1 MNQIEIITLKEHD
14 SWPKTEKEKETAAQL
29 SSGFTNSD
37 DKLINFLKDKEILT
51 IRKLEKAGLEIE
63 TKQFIGSVRFSN
75 FHLKILPKFFSDND
89 KNWKNLISCIHFAY
103 DYDTDHFIEYE
114 KIPFEDENENYDLV
128 DFIVWGLVNECNNL
142 IKRGLLKSY
151 VEHEENMP
159 YLKGKMVIKHQIVN
173 DMHKKLQFYCEY
185 DELEFDNI
193 ENRILLDT
201 LILCEKIVKSN
212 KLKGKLFILIQQ
224 FHLLIQK
231 IPISISD
238 IQRVMNSY
246 NMQNEHYKN
255 AHSLCK
261 LIKENVSISD
271 IYEGNTS
278 FAIPFFLNMNKIF
291 QDFVTNL
298 LKKYYLDLS
307 VDDQKKEVAWEYSG
321 KPIFMIPDL
330 LLKDEKQE
338 IKKIIDVKYKE
349 ELLASDL
356 YQIGFYISEYSVK
369 YQFGKEAFAILPK
382 FDETTTD
389 DTYTSTKS
397 QIKIHVR
404 HIQILDIIEQINNDD
419 PKISEWLSS
428 ILKEN
433 AIFSA

>member
-159 YLKGKMVIKHQIVN
+159 YLKGKLVIKHQIVN

-212 KLKGKLFILIQQ
+212 TLKRHLFIQIQQ
-224 FHLLIQK
+224 LNRLVQK

-238 IQRVMNSY
+238 IERVMNSY
-246 NMQNEHYKN
+246 NMQNLHYKN

-278 FAIPFFLNMNKIF
+278 FAIPFFLDMNKIF
-291 QDFVTNL
+291 EDFVTKL
-298 LKKYYLDLS
+298 LQEY
-307 VDDQKKEVAWEYSG
+307 YSG
-321 KPIFMIPDL
+321 LFVDVQIRKRAWVYGNKKHDMIPDL
-330 LLKDEKQE
+330 LLTDENKK
-338 IKKIIDVKYKE
+338 IKKIIDVKYKD
-349 ELLASDL
+349 ELLISDL
-356 YQIGFYISEYSVK
+356 YQIGFYISEYSFK
-369 YQFGKEAFAILPK
+369 YKFGEEAFAILPE
-382 FDETTTD
+382 FEGTTRVD
-389 DTYTSTKS
+389 KYTATES
-397 QIKIHVR
+397 QIKINVR
-404 HIQILDIIEQINNDD
+404 YISILDIIEQIKNDD
-419 PKISEWLSS
+419 SKIPDLLSS
-428 ILKEN
+428 LLDKPVL
-433 AIFSA
+433 FTT